1 MSKKSTNKEVK
12 SFWIMIVSALLSI
25 ALSTF
30 VAIVVH
36 KVTDELILGA
46 FVFALIMTIMT
57 FVVGYGLK
65 WYEKRR

>member
-12 SFWIMIVSALLSI
+12 SFWIMIVSSLLSI

-36 KVTDELILGA
+36 KVTDEFILGA